1 MNIST
6 NWLSQGVTGSQ
17 QLTGVRRQSLS
28 LGLERS
34 GENLRADV
42 NLQEILAD
50 DQRPVIFLTS
60 GRQQIFRLRAAEQQE
75 MIVDRQLRPHAR
87 EYFAG
92 LLRRCVVGTDSLQL
106 FCIFG
111 RTAGYRCNLVH
122 E

>member
-17 QLTGVRRQSLS
+17 QLTGVRRQSLI

-34 GENLRADV
+34 GENLCADV
-42 NLQEILAD
+42 NLQKVLTD
-50 DQRPVIFLTS
+50 DQWPVILGTGS
-60 GRQQIFRLRAAEQQE
+60 RQQICRLCAAEQQE

-111 RTAGYRCNLVH
+111 RT
-122 E
+122 